1 MCANLMLI
9 TSRPDLRDLLIL
21 SPYKSMKSAHVAKFV
36 SIFVK
41 SIRFQWPYD
50 LCDSFTKNSQTGLY
64 SFSNIFCKQFGDI
77 RSWMLDSDFFV
88 ICPQMIG
95 YIPIHNPGPGR
106 VLGGF
111 LDQGNFAGETIEQE
125 QRGQNDTEEP
135 DWTDVLIPT

>member
-1 MCANLMLI
+1 
-9 TSRPDLRDLLIL
+9 
-21 SPYKSMKSAHVAKFV
+21 MKSEDVAKFV

-50 LCDSFTKNSQTGLY
+50 LCDSFIKNPHSGLY
-64 SFSNIFCKQFGDI
+64 SFSSTFCKQFGDI

-88 ICPQMIG
+88 MCPQMIG
-95 YIPIHNPGPGR
+95 YIPIHNPGPER

-111 LDQGNFAGETIEQE
+111 LDQRNFLGGTIEQE
-125 QRGQNDTEEP
+125 QRTQNDTKEP